1 MHNVQTNKEAD
12 VFTPATGAINL
23 FLNTPAGIPF
33 GVLPDSSMNL
43 SVPLSGPFGGEE
55 FASTSFDGTFPD
67 AGLDLYIGNN
77 APTGLIPLFTRSA
90 NSTNEKIPLSLAP
103 SLGVHSGLSTFMIR
117 GYDDDL
123 PGI

>member
-1 MHNVQTNKEAD
+1 
-12 VFTPATGAINL
+12 
-23 FLNTPAGIPF
+23 
-33 GVLPDSSMNL
+33 MNL

-55 FASTSFDGTFPD
+55 FASTSFDGTLPN

-90 NSTNEKIPLSLAP
+90 HSANENIPLSLAP

-117 GYDDDL
+117 GYDDDSS
-123 PGI
+123 GV